1 VTREFE
7 LFADGGGNIYGLT
20 FDANGN
26 LFYSSNGARV
36 FWHAV
41 VAVHVAGDE
50 GPA

>member
-1 VTREFE
+1 MAAT
-7 LFADGGGNIYGLT
+7 LFSLRIRVI
-20 FDANGN
+20 
-26 LFYSSNGARV
+26 ARV